1 MNMGKIIGE
10 GYKKNNFEY
19 ERQSKA
25 IVILDNNG
33 NPITA
38 YTEF

>member
-1 MNMGKIIGE
+1 MDMGKIIGE

-19 ERQSKA
+19 GRQSKA
-25 IVILDNNG
+25 IVILDNDG